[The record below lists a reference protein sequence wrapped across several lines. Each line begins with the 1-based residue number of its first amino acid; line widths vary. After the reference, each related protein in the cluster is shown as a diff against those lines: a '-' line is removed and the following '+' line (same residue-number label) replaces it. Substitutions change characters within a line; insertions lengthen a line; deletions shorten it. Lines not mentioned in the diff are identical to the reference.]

1 MICPIPDLLME
12 REYALEE
19 KQGVL
24 KLLKKYSNY
33 KLLILD
39 E

>member
-1 MICPIPDLLME
+1 ME
-12 REYALEE
+12 REDVLEE
-19 KQGVL
+19 RQGVL